1 LRLVGSDPPVAKL
14 DRSQHMFPSQPQ
26 IGQDMAKERQQQAEQ
41 IRQAQL
47 ALTANKQKRS
57 GNERRPGLIDAT
69 TLKHRLAGL
78 IALLTKRRSKQLP
91 LQEK

>member
-1 LRLVGSDPPVAKL
+1 
-14 DRSQHMFPSQPQ
+14 MFPSQPQ

-57 GNERRPGLIDAT
+57 GNERRPGRIDRA
-69 TLKHRLAGL
+69 TLKHRLSGL
-78 IALLTKRRSKQLP
+78 IALLRIRRSKQLP